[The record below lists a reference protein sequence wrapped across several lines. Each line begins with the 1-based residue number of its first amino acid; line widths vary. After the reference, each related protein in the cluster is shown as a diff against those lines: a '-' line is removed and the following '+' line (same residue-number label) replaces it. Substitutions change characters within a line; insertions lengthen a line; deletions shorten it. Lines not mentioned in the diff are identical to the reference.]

1 MAQLVEQLT
10 LNQWVAGSSPAGC
23 TKLKWTRCLG
33 GSGETFWVQKIL
45 LNQDLEQEKSI
56 EHVTENTVF

>member
-1 MAQLVEQLT
+1 
-10 LNQWVAGSSPAGC
+10 
-23 TKLKWTRCLG
+23 LKWTRCLG